1 MARNQLQATWSR
13 AIDKFHD
20 LGKGRFMIALAWLG
34 LVKVSKFLMM
44 ISGAA
49 ALAMLAAVPVRAED
63 PAPKPAAKAEGDDG
77 TLNKVVC
84 RRVEAI
90 GTRLS
95 SKKVCRTQA
104 QWDAEASANRQDLER
119 SQTQRW
125 KSD

>member
-1 MARNQLQATWSR
+1 MEPQSCGNLTFIFAPAKMSGVTQG
-13 AIDKFHD
+13 F
-20 LGKGRFMIALAWLG
+20 FVMIKTVLSAGALAL
-34 LVKVSKFLMM
+34 LSLSAPAMADP
-44 ISGAA
+44 SGSQ
-49 ALAMLAAVPVRAED
+49 PTPET
-63 PAPKPAAKAEGDDG
+63 KTQDDG
-77 TLNKVVC
+77 QTNKVVC

-104 QWDAEASANRQDLER
+104 QWDAEAAANRQDLER